1 MITQLLP
8 AMTTNQTL
16 NTPSP
21 QDLLRSPIHM
31 LAFGFGSG
39 LAPKAPGTFGT
50 LVGIPFFA
58 LLVWLQC
65 DLTSFLLISSALFLV
80 GIPICDISSKKLHVH
95 DHPGIV
101 WDEIVGYLFTM
112 APVLHYGLDWRWL
125 LVGFAA
131 FRFFDILK
139 PWPIKWADERAP
151 GGFGIMVDD
160 LIAAIFA
167 AAVVYGVDAANI
179 IS

>member
-1 MITQLLP
+1 
-8 AMTTNQTL
+8 MTTSL
-16 NTPSP
+16 NTPSFKEM
-21 QDLLRSPIHM
+21 LRDPVHM

-50 LVGIPFFA
+50 LVGIPFFI
-58 LLVWLQC
+58 LLVYLNV
-65 DLTSFLLISSALFLV
+65 DLLNFLIISTALFLV

-112 APVLHYGLDWRWL
+112 APVLHYGVDWYWIII
-125 LVGFAA
+125 GFAA

-139 PWPIKWADERAP
+139 PWPIKWADQHAP
-151 GGFGIMVDD
+151 GGFGIMLDD
-160 LIAAIFA
+160 LLAGIFA
-167 AAVVYGVDAANI
+167 AAVVYGVDYANLVP
-179 IS
+179 